1 MRSRVSHRVRA
12 HIQRWPT
19 LSFLIP
25 FFILNCLLFLPLFLL
40 NIEETRFLPGTA
52 GDLWQTLPQLFISR
66 ENYDI
71 FRLNLEFLILVT
83 AWVTIHQLRR
93 RAFRSLLIAIYFV
106 ALAYAIYEGITLS
119 IWQAEPVFY
128 THYFMALDGIEFLMG
143 HLHLSALI
151 YVGVGILLIGIV
163 AVIYGL
169 LRVMTAAGEVSTPG
183 RGTRRGLVALSFLAI
198 AIALTAPTSIA
209 ASASAKD
216 ETRLATLASPTMV
229 VSSLS
234 IKLSENIERSRDLYA
249 STRVSHADE
258 IDEMYDF
265 SQYHLAE
272 KPNIYLIFV
281 ESYGSVLYKR
291 DDYRLAYES
300 LLHEL
305 EPQLEEAG
313 LSATTAL
320 SESPTWGGGSWMA
333 YTSAL
338 FGLRIEEHPSYLAL
352 VDAYQE
358 RNYPDLGN
366 YLKSQGYHYSRVSS
380 LATEL
385 KEEVWVLYK
394 NFFGVDAWLEYGDL
408 GYVGE
413 RYGWGPAPPDQYVLN
428 YADIAG
434 KEATDSPRL
443 LFFITQNSHYPW
455 MPLPELADDW
465 QSLNVP
471 APDQEAIPD
480 DELEHAT
487 RRRNYFNAIE
497 YELRFL
503 TDFIIQHE
511 DENAIFVLVGDH
523 QPPRVSRR
531 ADGWDTPMHIISRD
545 AEFVAG
551 FSEYGFVDGLL
562 VDEIVPTVH
571 HEGFY
576 TMFLRELLANYGVR
590 PEDRSPYF
598 PDGLMLNEIDED
610 SVPQE

>member
-1 MRSRVSHRVRA
+1 MV
-12 HIQRWPT
+12 
-19 LSFLIP
+19 P

-52 GDLWQTLPQLFISR
+52 DDLWQTLPQLFVSR

-71 FRLNLEFLILVT
+71 FRLNLEFLIFAT
-83 AWVTIHQLRR
+83 AWATFHQLRR
-93 RAFRSLLIAIYFV
+93 PAFRALLIAIYFV

-119 IWQAEPVFY
+119 IWQADPVFY
-128 THYFMALDGIEFLMG
+128 THYFMALDGLEFLMG

-151 YVGVGILLIGIV
+151 YVGVGILLVGAV

-169 LRVMTAAGEVSTPG
+169 LQVMTAAGEVSMPG
-183 RGTRRGLVALSFLAI
+183 RGTRRGLVALSFLAC
-198 AIALTAPTSIA
+198 AIALIAPTSIA
-209 ASASAKD
+209 ASASSEDGK
-216 ETRLATLASPTMV
+216 RPITLDSPTMV
-229 VSSLS
+229 VSSIS
-234 IKLSENIERSRDLYA
+234 AKLSKNIGRSRDIYA

-258 IDEMYDF
+258 IDATYDF
-265 SQYHLAE
+265 SRYHLAE

-291 DDYRLAYES
+291 DDYRLAYEA

-305 EPQLEEAG
+305 EPQLQEAG

-358 RNYPDLGN
+358 RDYPDLGN
-366 YLKSQGYHYSRVSS
+366 YLQSQGYRYSRVSS
-380 LATEL
+380 LSTEL
-385 KEEVWVLYK
+385 KDEVWALYK
-394 NFFGVDAWLEYGDL
+394 NFFGVDAWLQYRDL

-428 YADIAG
+428 FADAAG
-434 KEATDSPRL
+434 REATDSPRL

-545 AEFVAG
+545 ADFVSS
-551 FSEYGFVDGLL
+551 FEEYGFVNGL
-562 VDEIVPTVH
+562 VVEDIQSAIR

-576 TMFLRELLANYGVR
+576 TMFLRQLLANYGVT
-590 PEDRSPYF
+590 PEDRPPYL
-598 PDGLMLNEIDED
+598 PNGLMLSEIDD
-610 SVPQE
+610 SSTPKN